1 MNAAIELNNLIVQ
14 RDAQIKNM
22 DHLKLVMGLLE
33 QEIARVGE
41 GSMLARPV
49 IEAALC
55 TGLRSLKYIGQ
66 LYDEMYSDLQHLN
79 QLLIQ

>member
-1 MNAAIELNNLIVQ
+1 
-14 RDAQIKNM
+14 M

-49 IEAALC
+49 IEA
-55 TGLRSLKYIGQ
+55 LKYIGQ

>member
-49 IEAALC
+49 IEA
-55 TGLRSLKYIGQ
+55 LKYIGQ